1 MSNSKILL
9 KLDNLEKQYIKE
21 YEYDNNR
28 IMNDIEIMLRQKKYN
43 NKKFKKI
50 IEKNKIE
57 SEKVILM
64 SEYREQKQNERI
76 KKILDR
82 QKMFNKR
89 INSLNKIKFLSR
101 STSLNDI
108 SKKSEE
114 IIQKNNE
121 LDEEYREDL
130 ENYLLDKYQIHDQN
144 HEEYIKKLKNKFEN
158 IERQRSART
167 DKYRNVKE
175 QRFLEKEK
183 NLIQKK
189 INQLYDQKL
198 NYDKIKEKRFKKN
211 YKNQNHLKEI
221 QERQEELYQI
231 QQDKIK
237 KYMKKL
243 NYYGNLH
250 KNNNKYII
258 TEATN
263 YSKRYNTLK
272 KENDERLQ
280 NLNKEKYEYNK
291 WYLLKQ
297 KDAFRWANDEDKEDE
312 RLRKISYQNIL
323 NEQKQIDERYEKL
336 NKNLK
341 KLDNLS
347 LMKKDNEERLKIF
360 YENNKKLK
368 KKNYDDFITSNT
380 NVF

>member
-189 INQLYDQKL
+189 INQLYEQKL